1 MVFNRRRLIHLNE
14 RVIAT
19 YSHFMARTHREIFKI
34 SLMSIGLNVVT
45 TALSDVNRLEHLM
58 VELDLDT
65 QMNRNPDRIRHY
77 SIVILENCEEL
88 YEVILFVKRSLHRIE
103 LLSDNPAEYN
113 MEVERMNKLAED
125 STTFIGEVRADY
137 AEHDIDEFTLS

>member
-1 MVFNRRRLIHLNE
+1 
-14 RVIAT
+14 
-19 YSHFMARTHREIFKI
+19 
-34 SLMSIGLNVVT
+34 
-45 TALSDVNRLEHLM
+45 M